1 MLKTQ
6 KGLSWLK
13 NASGD
18 INQNSEGYKVAMDS
32 LTYLRKETIP
42 QLFYEIDLEKMV
54 PIAMGEGA
62 FSDQTLAYG
71 QISHGGSFESG
82 IVNTGAANV
91 RLQTINTS
99 IVAFTIAHAS
109 WMKGYDYTVFDIEKA
124 LFAGN
129 WDLIAALMKALK
141 LDWDL
146 GIQKVAMLGGQG
158 ISSTLFPGLLTNSTV
173 NVNLDTLLTA
183 DLSKMT
189 PDQLD
194 TFAATV
200 MEAYRVNCNRTIYPT
215 TWLMPEDEFNGLDRF
230 TSVAF
235 AQISRSEYLKKIF
248 AAKNVEIIPCKY
260 GMAAES
266 GLAVNRHV
274 LYNKSEDNLLMEIP
288 VPFNFFAPGTANN
301 ITWEQGAIGSF
312 SGVAVFRPTSMLYL
326 DRTV

>member
-1 MLKTQ
+1 MLQTK

-18 INQNSEGYKVAMDS
+18 IDQASEGYKVAMTS
-32 LTYLRKETIP
+32 LTYLRKQIVP
-42 QLFYEIDLEKMV
+42 QLFYEIDLDKMI

-62 FSDQTLAYG
+62 YSDSTLAYG

-82 IVNTGAANV
+82 IVNTGSNNV

-99 IVAFTIAHAS
+99 IVPFTIQHAK
-109 WMKGYDYTVFDIEKA
+109 WMKGFNYTVFDIEQA

-129 WDLIAALMKALK
+129 WDLIAGLMKALK
-141 LDWDL
+141 LEWDL
-146 GIQKVAMLGGQG
+146 GIQKMAMLGGKG
-158 ISSTLFPGLLTNSTV
+158 ISATLFPGLLTNSNV

-194 TFAATV
+194 TFAASV
-200 MEAYRVNCNRTIYPT
+200 IEAYRVNCNRTLKPT
-215 TWLMPEDEFNGLDRF
+215 HYIMPEDEYNGLNRF

-235 AQISRSEYLKKIF
+235 ANRSRKEYFKEIF
-248 AAKNVEIIPCKY
+248 AEEGIEIVPTKY
-260 GMAAES
+260 GIAAEN
-266 GLAVNRHV
+266 GLSVNRH
-274 LYNKSEDNLLMEIP
+274 LLMNKSEDNLLMEIP

-301 ITWEQGAIGSF
+301 ITWEQGAIGMF
-312 SGVAVFRPTSMLYL
+312 SGVVAFRPTSMLYL